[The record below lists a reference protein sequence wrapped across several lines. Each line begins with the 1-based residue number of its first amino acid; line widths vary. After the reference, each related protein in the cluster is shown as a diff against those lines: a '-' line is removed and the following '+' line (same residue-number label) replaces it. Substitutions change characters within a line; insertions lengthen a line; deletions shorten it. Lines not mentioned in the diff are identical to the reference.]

1 MRFDYLDDD
10 RRFDST
16 LFEYVYALKDTKS
29 EREWWRISF
38 PVEHEYLLKWLNF
51 LETKGIT
58 KPKKAIEITDDIKR
72 TCNDNPDKIENIFI
86 NERNNLTIYG
96 GLDYLYNVS
105 WIINNRLDR
114 LSLITRVGLEEIF
127 RYNRGIEY
135 FEYLKATYEVSGI
148 AIEEIEKEFT
158 SAYRLVMGQ

>member
-29 EREWWRISF
+29 EREWWRISL

-58 KPKKAIEITDDIKR
+58 NLKR
-72 TCNDNPDKIENIFI
+72 
-86 NERNNLTIYG
+86 
-96 GLDYLYNVS
+96 
-105 WIINNRLDR
+105 
-114 LSLITRVGLEEIF
+114 
-127 RYNRGIEY
+127 
-135 FEYLKATYEVSGI
+135 
-148 AIEEIEKEFT
+148 
-158 SAYRLVMGQ
+158 Q